1 MSRIDKMVT
10 IEPERQSPLGDPG
23 RDKASEERP
32 QRSGPLVAFDFDGT
46 MTVRDSFKAFLR
58 WRVGGPAYS
67 LGMVRLIP
75 SLLAYPFHRS
85 RARLKTA
92 MVRIFLKGLPR
103 KMLEREAAEFA
114 AATAAPGLLRPDAL
128 KAWRRYRLDGARLV
142 IVTASPEQLVAP
154 FARGLGADLLL
165 ATRLDFDA
173 DDRLSGRLDGRNCRS
188 QEKVRRLREAFG
200 QDIRLAA
207 AYGDTAG
214 DIEMLDLADEK
225 FMRLFTAKPTNAG
238 GALT

>member
-1 MSRIDKMVT
+1 MVT
-10 IEPERQSPLGDPG
+10 IEPERQSLESDPE
-23 RDKASEERP
+23 RDIASEDRL
-32 QRSGPLVAFDFDGT
+32 QRAGPLVAFDFDGT

-58 WRVGGPAYS
+58 WRVGPAAYW
-67 LGMVRLIP
+67 LGLGKLIP
-75 SLLAYPFHRS
+75 ALLAYPFHRN
-85 RARLKTA
+85 RARLKAA

-103 KMLEREAAEFA
+103 KVLEQEATEFA
-114 AATAAPGLLRPDAL
+114 AVAAPLLLRPDAL
-128 KAWRRYRLDGARLV
+128 LAWRRYRLDGARLV

-165 ATRLDFDA
+165 GTKLDFDA
-173 DDRLSGRLDGRNCRS
+173 DDRVTGRLDGRNCRS
-188 QEKVRRLREAFG
+188 QEKVRRLREVFG

-225 FMRLFTAKPTNAG
+225 FMRLFSGKPNGAG
-238 GALT
+238 GAL

>member
-1 MSRIDKMVT
+1 MVT
-10 IEPERQSPLGDPG
+10 IEPERQSPRGDPG
-23 RDKASEERP
+23 RDNAPEDRA

-58 WRVGGPAYS
+58 WRIGGSAYW
-67 LGMVRLIP
+67 LGMVKLIP
-75 SLLAYPFHRS
+75 ALLAYPFHRS
-85 RARLKTA
+85 RARLKSA

-103 KMLEREAAEFA
+103 KVLEQEAAEFA
-114 AATAAPGLLRPDAL
+114 AVAAPGLLRPDAL

-165 ATRLDFDA
+165 ATKLDFDA
-173 DDRLSGRLDGRNCRS
+173 EDRVTGRLDGRNCRS
-188 QEKVRRLREAFG
+188 QEKVRRLREAYG

-225 FMRLFTAKPTNAG
+225 FMRLFSGKPIHTG
-238 GALT
+238 GALN

>member
-10 IEPERQSPLGDPG
+10 IEPERQSLKSDPE
-23 RDKASEERP
+23 RDIALEGRP
-32 QRSGPLVAFDFDGT
+32 QRAGPLVAFDFDGT

-58 WRVGGPAYS
+58 WRVGPAAYW
-67 LGMVRLIP
+67 LGLGKLIP
-75 SLLAYPFHRS
+75 SLLAYPFHRN

-103 KMLEREAAEFA
+103 KVLEQEAAEFA
-114 AATAAPGLLRPDAL
+114 AVAAPLLLRPDAL

-154 FARGLGADLLL
+154 FARGLGADLLIG
-165 ATRLDFDA
+165 TKLDFDA
-173 DDRLSGRLDGRNCRS
+173 EDRVTGRLDGRNCRS
-188 QEKVRRLREAFG
+188 QEKVRRLREVFG

-225 FMRLFTAKPTNAG
+225 FMRLFSGKPNGAG
-238 GALT
+238 GAL

>member
-10 IEPERQSPLGDPG
+10 IEPERQSPPGDPG
-23 RDKASEERP
+23 RDTTSEERA

-46 MTVRDSFKAFLR
+46 LTVHDSFKAFLR
-58 WRVGGPAYS
+58 WRVGGPDYW
-67 LGMVRLIP
+67 LGMVKLIP

-85 RARLKTA
+85 RARVKA
-92 MVRIFLKGLPR
+92 EMVRIFLKGLPR
-103 KMLEREAAEFA
+103 KMLEQEAAEFA
-114 AATAAPGLLRPDAL
+114 AVAAPLLLRPDAL
-128 KAWRRYRLDGARLV
+128 KAWRRYRLEGARLV

-165 ATRLDFDA
+165 ATRLEFDQ
-173 DDRLSGRLDGRNCRS
+173 DDRVSGRLDGRNCRS

-200 QDIRLAA
+200 QEIRLAA

-225 FMRLFTAKPTNAG
+225 FMRLFTGKPAG
-238 GALT
+238 GGGLT